1 MSYLEETPDFSGSEI
16 MPCADVSLFKQ
27 DVDKEAVATTQINEP
42 DWLLQSFLF
51 PDE

>member
-1 MSYLEETPDFSGSEI
+1 

-27 DVDKEAVATTQINEP
+27 DVDKEAVATTQINEA